1 MIAALRETSNQ
12 DASRPVDL
20 VHLSRVTFGDRSL
33 EREVLG
39 LFLRQ
44 SVIQLDRLKGAR
56 TVEGFGM
63 AAHLLKGSAQGIG
76 ASRVAVLASEAE
88 TMAERHATIEAF
100 DVVARLEVRLAETH
114 LYIAELLSTDR

>member
-1 MIAALRETSNQ
+1 MIAALRETSHP
-12 DASRPVDL
+12 DANRPVDL
-20 VHLSRVTFGDRSL
+20 VHLSRITFGDRAL

-44 SVIQLDRLKGAR
+44 SVIQLDRLKCAR
-56 TVEGFGM
+56 TVEGFGS

-88 TMAERHATIEAF
+88 SMAERHATVEAF
-100 DVVARLEVRLAETH
+100 DVVSRLEIRLAETH
-114 LYIAELLSTDR
+114 LYISELLATEH